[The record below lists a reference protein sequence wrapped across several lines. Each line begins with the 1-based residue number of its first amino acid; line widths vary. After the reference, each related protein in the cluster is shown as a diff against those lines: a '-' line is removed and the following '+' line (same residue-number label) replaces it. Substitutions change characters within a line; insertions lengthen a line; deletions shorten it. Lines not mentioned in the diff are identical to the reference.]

1 VRSPAID
8 PPFSRMIP
16 INYVSTCVPF
26 SKSPMSTQK
35 PAEAASIKELRDEH
49 KQLVVEK
56 ERLEEH
62 LWNLQHDIK
71 GTDFRVSPK
80 K

>member
-1 VRSPAID
+1 
-8 PPFSRMIP
+8 
-16 INYVSTCVPF
+16 
-26 SKSPMSTQK
+26 MSTQK

-71 GTDFRVSPK
+71 GTDSRVNVK